1 MFVETTLLNAHKAL
15 NSANYSCFTVLVQ
28 HSGAQSN
35 NLQDS
40 QSCKLG
46 VLVSPKLILQ
56 SLGKALWSYLPHNL
70 YCNINFKVIKLKN
83 YSLCT
88 QMTNISGLPP
98 DIRIVYCLAFYPSP
112 CMLKYQ

>member
-1 MFVETTLLNAHKAL
+1 MFVETTLLNAHKAI
-15 NSANYSCFTVLVQ
+15 NSANYSCFTVQ

-35 NLQDS
+35 SQQDS

-70 YCNINFKVIKLKN
+70 YCNINFKVIKLN
-83 YSLCT
+83 
-88 QMTNISGLPP
+88 
-98 DIRIVYCLAFYPSP
+98 
-112 CMLKYQ
+112 